1 MSHNMKGIFA
11 LTSAEGRPSFI
22 RCFKYPLS
30 GESLKFLAH
39 ADAGY
44 RLRITHDDQFLISG
58 GREGS
63 LIIYN
68 VNDKDAGLR
77 GGKESFALPLS
88 EEILTMKQ
96 ELEDLNS

>member
-1 MSHNMKGIFA
+1 M
-11 LTSAEGRPSFI
+11 
-22 RCFKYPLS
+22 S

-39 ADAGY
+39 ADAGE
-44 RLRITHDDQFLISG
+44 RLRITHDDQFLISA

-77 GGKESFALPLS
+77 GGK
-88 EEILTMKQ
+88 
-96 ELEDLNS
+96 